1 VTSNRVIRVLAAPVL
16 AIALAGVV
24 SALLLIASGNSPGD
38 ILQVVT
44 DEGFTVRS
52 LIATLN
58 RAAPY
63 YLAGVAVAIGFKMN
77 LFNIGVEGQY
87 RLAALVAAAVGA
99 AVTLPAPLHLAVIL
113 LTAML
118 VGMAWASIAGV
129 LRATRGVSEVISTI
143 MLNAIALGLTP
154 YLLER
159 FFRRPKKNATDY
171 AKVTETIPPSGRFP
185 SLNSAID
192 KIGIDVPQG
201 SSLQSYIFVAAVVGV
216 LYYLLVWRTRFG
228 FDLRASGWNPFAAA
242 ASGVSSRR
250 MIIVAMA
257 LSGAIAGLVGL
268 NSVLSTTGYYSAD
281 VVFRG
286 LGFTGIAIALLGRNN
301 PVGIA
306 VAALLWAFMDV
317 LQTPL
322 ARAELPKEIVPIMQA
337 IIVLSVVIAYE
348 VIRRLVAR
356 QQAQEIAG
364 ELQHQVAPA

>member
-1 VTSNRVIRVLAAPVL
+1 MISNRLVRVLAAPVL
-16 AIALAGVV
+16 AISLAGVV
-24 SALLLIASGNSPGD
+24 SALLLVASGNSPGD

-58 RAAPY
+58 RGAPY

-159 FFRRPKKNATDY
+159 FFRSAEEERHRLRQGHRDHPAVRP
-171 AKVTETIPPSGRFP
+171 
-185 SLNSAID
+185 
-192 KIGIDVPQG
+192 VPEPQLRDRQDRHRRSPG
-201 SSLQSYIFVAAVVGV
+201 LQPAVVHLRGRGGRRP
-216 LYYLLVWRTRFG
+216 L
-228 FDLRASGWNPFAAA
+228 LRARLAHPLRLRPAGIGREPVRRRRPA
-242 ASGVSSRR
+242 ASTP
-250 MIIVAMA
+250 
-257 LSGAIAGLVGL
+257 AG
-268 NSVLSTTGYYSAD
+268 
-281 VVFRG
+281 
-286 LGFTGIAIALLGRNN
+286 
-301 PVGIA
+301 
-306 VAALLWAFMDV
+306 
-317 LQTPL
+317 
-322 ARAELPKEIVPIMQA
+322 
-337 IIVLSVVIAYE
+337 
-348 VIRRLVAR
+348 
-356 QQAQEIAG
+356 
-364 ELQHQVAPA
+364 

>member
-1 VTSNRVIRVLAAPVL
+1 M
-16 AIALAGVV
+16 V
-24 SALLLIASGNSPGD
+24 SALLLVGSGNSPGD

-99 AVTLPAPLHLAVIL
+99 AITLPAPLHLAVIL

-171 AKVTETIPPSGRFP
+171 AKVTESIPTSGRFP

-192 KIGIDVPQG
+192 KIGIDVPRAPACSRT
-201 SSLQSYIFVAAVVGV
+201 SSWPRPSASSTTCSSGAPASASTCGH
-216 LYYLLVWRTRFG
+216 RAGTRSP
-228 FDLRASGWNPFAAA
+228 RRPA
-242 ASGVSSRR
+242 AS
-250 MIIVAMA
+250 AP
-257 LSGAIAGLVGL
+257 GA
-268 NSVLSTTGYYSAD
+268 
-281 VVFRG
+281 
-286 LGFTGIAIALLGRNN
+286 
-301 PVGIA
+301 
-306 VAALLWAFMDV
+306 
-317 LQTPL
+317 
-322 ARAELPKEIVPIMQA
+322 
-337 IIVLSVVIAYE
+337 
-348 VIRRLVAR
+348 
-356 QQAQEIAG
+356 
-364 ELQHQVAPA
+364 